1 MFWHAIRVGVCIFL
15 STHSSGMN
23 FKFLISVGMFRLAV
37 KVEVCIL
44 SATPSSGMNKPF
56 SPILC
61 MDLNQHYKVKQS
73 HFLSQRKIRDHI
85 NKRKTTFNQKQHCKG
100 ILCVYNSYTNT

>member
-44 SATPSSGMNKPF
+44 SATPSSGMNRPF
-56 SPILC
+56 SRSLSSVLETFASLFKEKKTKIT
-61 MDLNQHYKVKQS
+61 LNQVFVPKVALKVKS
-73 HFLSQRKIRDHI
+73 HKNMFH
-85 NKRKTTFNQKQHCKG
+85 
-100 ILCVYNSYTNT
+100 

>member
-44 SATPSSGMNKPF
+44 SATPSSGMNRPF
-56 SPILC
+56 SPEGGMRRVYVRLISL
-61 MDLNQHYKVKQS
+61 LVLK
-73 HFLSQRKIRDHI
+73 
-85 NKRKTTFNQKQHCKG
+85 KTCEYDCFQ
-100 ILCVYNSYTNT
+100 